1 MQTLT
6 LGILAGLTNAFFSA
20 LSYLLSRHHG
30 QKQDGGSLQLL
41 VYAHVLMG
49 IICIPLSWALLP
61 DQLPEPGI
69 WLPPLACSAVAYLSG
84 QTALFFTLKR
94 IHASQLAPLLG
105 LKVATLAII
114 VSFVLG
120 HPLNEIQWVAVV
132 ISILAAT
139 LLQKSGTSAPWHALV
154 LVIGICLCF
163 AIADLL
169 IIELI
174 NAVSLADSSPDGAP
188 TAMQHRIWA
197 SGFAMTTTY
206 VFCGRIVA
214 PFLFVLRQGTHVG
227 WPAAS
232 QYALTW
238 MIAMV
243 AHYTCFGLVGAV
255 FGTILQSTRGVM
267 AVGLGAFLASM
278 GWHDLE
284 QPVDRKTLVRRII
297 AALMMTTAIA
307 IYALA

>member
-30 QKQDGGSLQLL
+30 QKHRGGSFQLL
-41 VYAHVLMG
+41 VLAHVLMG
-49 IICIPLSWALLP
+49 IICIPISWILLP
-61 DQLPEPGI
+61 DQLPKPEA
-69 WLPPLACSAVAYLSG
+69 WLPPLVYSAVAYLSG
-84 QTALFFTLKR
+84 QTALFFTLRR

-105 LKVATLAII
+105 LKVAVLALI

-120 HPLNEIQWVAVV
+120 HPLSGIQWFAVM
-132 ISILAAT
+132 ISIIAAT
-139 LLQKSGTSAPWHALV
+139 LLHTSGASAPRHAV
-154 LVIGICLCF
+154 LMVIGICLCF

-174 NAVSLADSSPDGAP
+174 DVVSHSNHLPHS
-188 TAMQHRIWA
+188 TQTTMQNRIWA

-206 VFCGRIVA
+206 VLCGLIVT
-214 PFLFVLRQGTHVG
+214 PLLFFMRQRTHVG
-227 WPAAS
+227 WPAAF
-232 QYALTW
+232 QYASAW

-267 AVGLGAFLASM
+267 AIGLGACLASM

-284 QPVDRKTLVRRII
+284 QLVDQRTLIRRII
-297 AALMMTTAIA
+297 AALMMTAAIA